1 MSFIQNLFTSR
12 DNNANAST
20 YVGQQGRI
28 WWDPLTNS
36 LYYSDGSTPG
46 GIPVGSGG
54 NPFNQVLNTNS
65 NVTFN
70 NLTLTGNLNLS
81 NTTTANLGNFTIS
94 DQTLAGTIAAR
105 NVNIETYQGSA
116 DVNILGGFNI
126 HSSNLAAPP
135 DFAVDNQG
143 RVTMRVPTPESV
155 TGSINI
161 IGSPDGSE
169 QAPQNFGVLLHQTG
183 QQSVPSRIYNDGVAN
198 YAAYIG
204 RRYNGT
210 AAAPTVV
217 TSGQIISRIGAT
229 PYIDGTENWPA
240 VSTSRI
246 DFIATETQSNIA
258 QGSKIQMWATP
269 AGSNAIALVAD
280 FGLGGI
286 NLTGNL
292 LPTVDNIYTLG
303 NINQRWKGG
312 YFGNAGIYIQDATL
326 GTTGSI
332 SLNNG
337 ILLVDSNI
345 SSIRVGNTSLTQSGI
360 STSNAASN
368 IQIGL
373 AGDTGYT
380 YLRNA
385 GLKFADS
392 TIQTTAAIPLSYLAA
407 ANGVATLGA
416 DSKVIPSQ
424 LPAGAVFFKGTW
436 DASTNTPTLVNG
448 TGTAGWEYQCV
459 VSGTVNF
466 GAGPIAFTAGDF
478 VIYNGALWQRI
489 PGSGSGVTSFNTR
502 TGVVTLTSSD
512 VTTALTTGA
521 LTNDKLQNNAITIN
535 TGSGLAGGAVANLG
549 GTVTLTANVRDITAG
564 TGVTV
569 TPSSGNYT
577 IAIGQPV
584 GNASSVS
591 FLSVVSN
598 STIQAVGNITGGNLS
613 TSNTVSAGGNIIGN
627 NVTSNTFITANN
639 VNATGNINFTGANV
653 SLGAVG
659 NVRVTGGTN
668 GQFLTTNGS
677 GTLSWSNVTAANI
690 TGTIANANYA
700 AYAGNVTIAGQ
711 GNITSLGT
719 LTGLTSGGVVNL
731 TTASNVALGSNANVH
746 ITGGT
751 ANYALITDGAGALS
765 WSDIAGIS
773 GSTAQTVATWVP
785 TLTATGGGTFTYSV
799 QTGYYIKSG
808 RSVSCYFTVTITGVT
823 GVSGTVRVSNL
834 PVTSIN
840 QTNAGGGALDNYSF
854 ASLPSHVTGL
864 VAANSTYMALYWHDR
879 AGSTNTMDLM
889 TTANLGTSATLIG
902 RITYISAT

>member
-1 MSFIQNLFTSR
+1 MAFIQNLFTSR

-54 NPFNQVLNTNS
+54 NPFNQILNTNS

-105 NVNIETYQGSA
+105 DVNIETYQGNA

-126 HSSNLAAPP
+126 HSSNLEVPP
-135 DFAVDNQG
+135 DFAVDNLG
-143 RVTMRVPTPESV
+143 RVTMRVPTPESL

-246 DFIATETQSNIA
+246 DFVATETQSNIA

-292 LPTVDNIYTLG
+292 LPTVNNIYTLG
-303 NINQRWKGG
+303 NITQRWKGG
-312 YFGNAGIYIQDATL
+312 YFGNAGIYIQDITSGAT
-326 GTTGSI
+326 GQI
-332 SLNNG
+332 SLDNK
-337 ILLVDSNI
+337 ILLVNTNI
-345 SSIRVGNTSLTQSGI
+345 DAIRVANMSLTQAGI
-360 STSNAASN
+360 SSANTASN

-373 AGDTGYT
+373 VGDTGYT

-392 TIQTTAAIPLSYLAA
+392 TIQTTAAIPLSYMGA

-416 DSKVIPSQ
+416 DSRVTPSQ

-448 TGTAGWEYQCV
+448 TGTAGWEYQCSV
-459 VSGTVNF
+459 AGTVNF
-466 GAGPIAFTAGDF
+466 GAGPITFAIGDF
-478 VIYNGALWQRI
+478 VIYNGSLWQKI
-489 PGSGSGVTSFNTR
+489 AGSGTGVASFNTR
-502 TGVVTLTSSD
+502 TGVVTLTSGD

-535 TGSGLAGGAVANLG
+535 AGSGLAGGAVANLG
-549 GTVTLTANVRDITAG
+549 GSVTLTANVRDITAG

-613 TSNTVSAGGNIIGN
+613 TSNTVSASGNIIGN

-659 NVRVTGGTN
+659 NVRITSGTN

-677 GTLSWSNVTAANI
+677 GTLSWSN
-690 TGTIANANYA
+690 IAGA
-700 AYAGNVTIAGQ
+700 NVTGA
-711 GNITSLGT
+711 
-719 LTGLTSGGVVNL
+719 VPF
-731 TTASNVALGSNANVH
+731 ASVANSV
-746 ITGGT
+746 
-751 ANYALITDGAGALS
+751 AGAN
-765 WSDIAGIS
+765 
-773 GSTAQTVATWVP
+773 
-785 TLTATGGGTFTYSV
+785 
-799 QTGYYIKSG
+799 
-808 RSVSCYFTVTITGVT
+808 
-823 GVSGTVRVSNL
+823 VSGTVTTATNL
-834 PVTSIN
+834 SAASSI
-840 QTNAGGGALDNYSF
+840 L
-854 ASLPSHVTGL
+854 
-864 VAANSTYMALYWHDR
+864 
-879 AGSTNTMDLM
+879 AGSFSLAVNVGKNSL
-889 TTANLGTSATLIG
+889 TTLTQTISGLTTSHKVIITSATAMPDN
-902 RITYISAT
+902 SAGFEAAWASSSNTLSLQFSNPGGAINTSFNINYFAWV